1 MRRPRIDLPPFPLHV
16 THRGVNRAG
25 VFIDDMDRR
34 TYLAAMAAGARKCGV
49 SVHGYVLMG
58 NHVHLLL
65 AGQEAGAVSRMMQ
78 ALGRRFVK
86 AYNARW
92 ARTGT
97 LWEGRFRSCV
107 VDSDRYVL
115 NCLAY
120 IELNPVRAG
129 LVSAAADYA
138 WSSARFHLGLRRD
151 ASMTLHP
158 SFVALACEDQAR
170 ARAWSDVLGT
180 PVADEDL
187 AAIREHTR
195 QERAWGSEEFRSSL
209 EAKLGRPVS
218 LAAPGRPRTGV

>member
-1 MRRPRIDLPPFPLHV
+1 
-16 THRGVNRAG
+16 
-25 VFIDDMDRR
+25 MDRR